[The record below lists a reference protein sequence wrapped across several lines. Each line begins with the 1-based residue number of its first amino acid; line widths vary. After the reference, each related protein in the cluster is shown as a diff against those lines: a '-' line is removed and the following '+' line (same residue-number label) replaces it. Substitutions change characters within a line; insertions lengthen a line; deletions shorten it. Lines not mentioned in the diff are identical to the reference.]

1 MRLLSDRRGQT
12 FASGVVAVLL
22 LIAVAAALVDG
33 LHLLSI
39 KQRCLEVAS
48 AASLRGASRGRDYAY
63 YLTTGQI
70 ALDRSAAQIEAFDAA
85 AAGLSRL
92 GLSGYTVQVEV
103 LDAPGGGSIAGFPP
117 GQTWSDTEPAVGV
130 YLEVPVDTVFMRAI
144 NGGSR
149 VVLHVFATA
158 GVTGQ

>member
-22 LIAVAAALVDG
+22 LIVVAAALVDG
-33 LHLLSI
+33 LHLLSM

-63 YLTTGQI
+63 YLATGQI
-70 ALDRSAAQIEAFDAA
+70 ALDAATAQIEAFDAA
-85 AAGLSRL
+85 AAGLSGL
-92 GLSGYTVQVEV
+92 GLSGYAIQVEV
-103 LDAPGGGSIAGFPP
+103 LDALGGGSIAGFPP

-130 YLEVPVDTVFMRAI
+130 YLEVPVETVFMWAI

-149 VVLHVFATA
+149 VVLHVFAAA